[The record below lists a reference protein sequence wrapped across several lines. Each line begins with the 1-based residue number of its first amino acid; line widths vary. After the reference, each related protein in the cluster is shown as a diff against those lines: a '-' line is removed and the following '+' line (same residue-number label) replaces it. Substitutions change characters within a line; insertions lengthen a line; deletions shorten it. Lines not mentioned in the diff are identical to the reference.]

1 MLTMEEYKVVDK
13 ILPNFI
19 EGGDLIKVKGEVY
32 EVTDTIPTHSGWDL
46 MVIDNYDEPKIISV
60 LDDAKIS
67 IVLSEY
73 VID

>member
-1 MLTMEEYKVVDK
+1 MLTMDEYKVVDR

-32 EVTDTIPTHSGWDL
+32 EVTDTIPTHNGWDL

-60 LDDAKIS
+60 PVDAKIS
-67 IVLSEY
+67 IVLNEY
-73 VID
+73 AID